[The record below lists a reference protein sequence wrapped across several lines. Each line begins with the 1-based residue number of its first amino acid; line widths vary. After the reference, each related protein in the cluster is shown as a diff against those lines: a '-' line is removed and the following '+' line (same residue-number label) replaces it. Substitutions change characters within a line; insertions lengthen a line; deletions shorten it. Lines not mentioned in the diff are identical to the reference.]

1 MPTPRE
7 AKTPE
12 NEGLDCPAHGDRL
25 APMSMDGLEDTA
37 PARAKPALVYPL
49 GEPPEPGA
57 ARAIAPGVYWV
68 RMPLPFALQAINLW
82 LIEDGD
88 GWTIVD
94 TGIALEESR
103 EFWRKIFDEVLQ
115 GKPVTRVIC
124 THMHPDHIGLAG
136 WICRKYGAQLWMSRL
151 EYVTGRMLVAD
162 TGRQAPEEGVRFYRG
177 AGWEEAD
184 IERYKKRFGGFG
196 QAVSR
201 VPEAYHR
208 LNDGD
213 VIEIG
218 ARPWRIITGNGHSPD
233 HVCLWQEELK
243 LFISG
248 DQVLPRISSN
258 VSVFPTEPEADP
270 LTDWIESCK
279 KLRAALPNDVLVL
292 PAHNEPFHGLHERLD
307 HLIDGHEKALAR
319 VLSRL
324 AQEPRRAVDLFGA
337 LFARKIGSD
346 LIGMATGEAIAHANC
361 LIGRGLARAVTDEA
375 GVVRYES
382 I

>member
-1 MPTPRE
+1 
-7 AKTPE
+7 
-12 NEGLDCPAHGDRL
+12 
-25 APMSMDGLEDTA
+25 MSMDGLEDTA

-279 KLRAALPNDVLVL
+279 KLRAAIPNDVLVL
-292 PAHNEPFHGLHERLD
+292 PAHNEPFYGLHERLD